1 MDPKYLQL
9 ADRLARA
16 KNTIALTGAG
26 ISVESGIPAFRGSQ
40 GLWAEYDPMEYAHI
54 QSFHNNPGKVW
65 RMLKELD
72 TLLVRAKPNPA
83 HTALAELESMGLL
96 KCIITQ
102 NVDSLHQ
109 EAGSKQDVE
118 FHGNGKMLVCLDG
131 GRKYS
136 NRDIPLDTLPPRC
149 ECMGVLKPDVVFFG
163 ETIPY
168 EASTQAQTAAYS
180 CDLIMVIGTSAVVAP
195 ASMIPVTAKNHGA
208 YVVEINLEPTVL
220 SQTISDLV
228 INESASRVLPE
239 VVTWLKSRGK

>member
-9 ADRLARA
+9 ADRLERA
-16 KNTIALTGAG
+16 ENAIAMTGAG

-54 QSFHNNPGKVW
+54 QSFYNNPAKVW
-65 RMLKELD
+65 RMLKDLD
-72 TLLVRAKPNPA
+72 ALLVQAKPNPA

-109 EAGSKQDVE
+109 EAGSKKVVE
-118 FHGNGKMLVCLDG
+118 FHGNGKTLVCLDC

-136 NRDIPLDTLPPRC
+136 SRDIPLDSLPPRC
-149 ECMGVLKPDVVFFG
+149 NCMGVLKPDVVFFG
-163 ETIPY
+163 EAIPY
-168 EASTQAQTAAYS
+168 EAGSQAQSVACS

-195 ASMIPVTAKNHGA
+195 ASMIPVTAKNNGA

-228 INESASRVLPE
+228 INESAGRVLPE